1 MKLKKP
7 KQTKKWDGS
16 HCLDRTGSRHYV
28 FPRLALIQHSPVSN
42 LPSAAII
49 DVYFYSWPHF
59 FLYVCNNQLK
69 LFGLKVNKSIFQAK
83 IQMDQQYSHT
93 KNWSGILV
101 IDI

>member
-7 KQTKKWDGS
+7 KQTKKKWDRP
-16 HCLDRTGSRHYV
+16 HCLARTGSRYYM

-69 LFGLKVNKSIFQAK
+69 LFGLKVNKSVFQTK
-83 IQMDQQYSHT
+83 IQMDQQYSH
-93 KNWSGILV
+93 KKIGQV
-101 IDI
+101 F